1 MKYLLQRL
9 AGTHLDSDGSQL
21 FKFERELPH
30 KSNTPFILAVELQS
44 GYGLYDFR
52 TYIYNILFKCVC
64 DGTLGR
70 QSQVDWQSGPPYSCN
85 SFHSAVLC
93 FQPALPSGMSFWS

>member
-52 TYIYNILFKCVC
+52 TYIYNILF
-64 DGTLGR
+64 TLGLFKLDI
-70 QSQVDWQSGPPYSCN
+70 VALLVTN
-85 SFHSAVLC
+85 
-93 FQPALPSGMSFWS
+93 PALLVIMVWISVVMQLSLYM